1 MGHETQGRGSGR
13 KARFKGPTLHGHC
26 LALPRDAGAKRASPP
41 LGTLDPGLQHRHPG
55 RRGRFRRFLVSLMT
69 KSKSRI
75 AAYDWS
81 RPVTCLLAPVLAQGL
96 L

>member
-1 MGHETQGRGSGR
+1 MLPCPRARCILGSSADTLGAGGRSR
-13 KARFKGPTLHGHC
+13 HF
-26 LALPRDAGAKRASPP
+26 LA
-41 LGTLDPGLQHRHPG
+41 
-55 RRGRFRRFLVSLMT
+55 SLMT

-81 RPVTCLLAPVLAQGL
+81 RPVTCLLASVLEQGL